1 MREQKFLS
9 EKQKIRCVVFGT
21 LFFICMLFALPSGVL
36 KVQADQATEQRI
48 KEREAQVAESRKE
61 RDRIKANV
69 SSVSSIKAGLE
80 QQKSDLNAYVTQ
92 LDANLEVIQTNID
105 DIKNQIE
112 VKTEQI
118 AVTEVELEEAQK
130 TQDEQYESMKQR
142 VRFMYEHGDDMFLD
156 IISGAAGFGERL
168 NKARYIE
175 ELSKYDRNKLDEYI
189 QTTELVRLTK
199 ELLEEEK
206 ETLDEAEAQ
215 LEEEESN
222 LEELIS
228 EKEAQI
234 MSLQDDINS
243 KAQLLADYEA
253 MLQQATSEIS
263 ALESAIAADRARL
276 AAENQRHFDG
286 GLFTWPC
293 PSCYTIT
300 SEYGWRTHPIY
311 KDQRFHSGI
320 DIGAQYGATIVAA
333 YGGTVVASTY
343 NASMGN
349 YIMIDHGDSL
359 YTIYMHCSKLYVSSG
374 QDVSAGQS
382 IAAVGSTGNSTGPHL
397 HFTVRRNGDYQ
408 SPWNYLGS
416 R

>member
-1 MREQKFLS
+1 MLIKSSLTG
-9 EKQKIRCVVFGT
+9 KQKIRCVVLGT
-21 LFFICMLFALPSGVL
+21 LFFICLWLAAPTASIRVF
-36 KVQADQATEQRI
+36 ADQATEQRI

-69 SSVSSIKAGLE
+69 SSVSAIKADLE
-80 QQKSDLNAYVTQ
+80 RQKSDLNAYVTQ
-92 LDANLEVIQTNID
+92 LDANLDVIQNNID
-105 DIKNQIE
+105 EIKAAIE
-112 VKTEQI
+112 EKTQQI
-118 AVTEVELEEAQK
+118 AITEEELEEAQRI
-130 TQDEQYESMKQR
+130 QDEQYEAMKQR
-142 VRFMYEHGDDMFLD
+142 VRFMYEHGDDLFLD
-156 IISGAAGFGERL
+156 IISGNAGFGERL

-175 ELSKYDRNKLDEYI
+175 ELSRYDRNKLDEYI

-206 ETLDEAEAQ
+206 ETLNQAEEQ
-215 LEEEESN
+215 LEEEEAS
-222 LEELIS
+222 LEELIAA
-228 EKEAQI
+228 KMAQI
-234 MSLQDDINS
+234 MGIQDDINN
-243 KAQLLADYEA
+243 KAQLLASYEQ
-253 MLQQATSEIS
+253 MLQQATSEIA
-263 ALESAIAADRARL
+263 ALEQAISADRARL

-293 PSCYTIT
+293 PSCHTIT
-300 SEYGWRTHPIY
+300 SEYGWRTHPIF

-320 DIGAQYGATIVAA
+320 DIGAQYGASIVAA

-359 YTIYMHCSKLYVSSG
+359 YTIYMHCSSLYVKSG
-374 QDVSAGQS
+374 QEVSAGQS

-397 HFTVRRNGDYQ
+397 HFTVRVNGDYT